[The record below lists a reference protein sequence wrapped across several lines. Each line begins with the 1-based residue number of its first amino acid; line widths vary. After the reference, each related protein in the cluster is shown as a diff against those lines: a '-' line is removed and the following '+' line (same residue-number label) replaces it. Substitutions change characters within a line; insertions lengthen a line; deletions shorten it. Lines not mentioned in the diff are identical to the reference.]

1 MSERISYWTGAESA
15 TLGLHFWAG
24 AALYAVADNRVVCS
38 VPPRG
43 ASVGQW
49 RLPQRPIRHD
59 YANGAAFVFQS
70 LVNRLIQRRKAQA
83 PPDLAAGSHCGL
95 VRDSNEDNFLLIHL
109 PGAEDAILAVADGLG
124 GHEGGEIASYFAL
137 QALLSARLG
146 YGADNSFHGVSA
158 AKALL
163 RDGLASANE
172 HIHTINHRLGGG
184 MRMGTTVVAGV
195 FLRSRVVVAHAG
207 DSRCYRWRNH
217 RLDQLTRDHS
227 WVEFMVQEGN
237 ITRDEANGH
246 PLSHM
251 LSNCVGTR
259 PSTHVSLR
267 VVPSRPGD
275 RYMLCTDG
283 VSAVLSDEAIS
294 ECLAD
299 TRSAQEAVSLTIRK
313 SLSHGGIDNISA
325 AVAFL

>member
-1 MSERISYWTGAESA
+1 M
-15 TLGLHFWAG
+15 L
-24 AALYAVADNRVVCS
+24 
-38 VPPRG
+38 
-43 ASVGQW
+43 
-49 RLPQRPIRHD
+49 QR
-59 YANGAAFVFQS
+59 
-70 LVNRLIQRRKAQA
+70 LVNRLIRRRE
-83 PPDLAAGSHCGL
+83 PEGLPDLAAGSHCGL
-95 VRDSNEDNFLLIHL
+95 VRDSNEDNFLLIRL

-137 QALLSARLG
+137 QALLSSRLRCG
-146 YGADNSFHGVSA
+146 VGNGFRSVAD

-163 RDGLASANE
+163 RDGLVLANE
-172 HIHTINHRLGGG
+172 RIHAINRKLGGG

-195 FLRSRVVVAHAG
+195 FLRSRLVVAHSG

-251 LSNCVGTR
+251 LANCVGTR
-259 PSTHVSLR
+259 PSTHVSLK
-267 VVPSRPGD
+267 VVPSRAGD

-299 TRSAQEAVSLTIRK
+299 TRSAQEAVSLVIRK